1 MANTYK
7 SAQVASALLR
17 GNWRGSDFT
26 IFGSCAAGS
35 AGLGDVYQL
44 VQIPNG
50 YTIVDM
56 ILDTDQLDS
65 NGAPTIVLEVGDSGV
80 AGRFYTGATIAKT
93 GGIAIPTIPQTI
105 GYTYAVGSGN
115 TGQFSGGN
123 AGSNV
128 IQAQVTTAAAT
139 YKAGN
144 VRLSVRLME
153 LPEWSGAY
161 A

>member
-1 MANTYK
+1 MATYK
-7 SAQVASALLR
+7 SAQVTSALLR

-35 AGLGDVYQL
+35 AAVGDVYQL
-44 VQIPNG
+44 AQIPNG
-50 YTIVDM
+50 YTITDM

-65 NGAPTIVLEVGDSGV
+65 NGAPTIVLEVGDAGNASRFYSGV
-80 AGRFYTGATIAKT
+80 TAAKA
-93 GGIAIPTIPQTI
+93 GGIAIPTVPQTI

-115 TGQFSGGN
+115 TGQFYGGN
-123 AGSNV
+123 AGSNI

-144 VRLSVRLME
+144 VRLSVRLM
-153 LPEWSGAY
+153 LMPEWSGSFE
-161 A
+161 

>member
-1 MANTYK
+1 MATYK
-7 SAQVASALLR
+7 SAQVTSALLR

-35 AGLGDVYQL
+35 AAVGDVYQL
-44 VQIPNG
+44 VQVPNG

-65 NGAPTIVLEVGDSGV
+65 NGTPTLTLEVGDAGA
-80 AGRFYTGATIAKT
+80 AGRFYTGATIART

-123 AGSNV
+123 AGSNI
-128 IQAQVTTAAAT
+128 IQAQVTAAAAT

-144 VRLSVRLME
+144 VRLSVRLMQ
-153 LPEWSGAY
+153 LPEWSGGFA
-161 A
+161 

>member
-1 MANTYK
+1 MATYK
-7 SAQVASALLR
+7 SAQVSSYLLR

-35 AGLGDVYQL
+35 AALGDVYQL

-65 NGAPTIVLEVGDSGV
+65 NGTPTLSLEVGDAV
-80 AGRFYTGATIAKT
+80 NAGRFYTGSTIART

-115 TGQFSGGN
+115 TGQFYGGN
-123 AGSNV
+123 AGSNI
-128 IQAQVTTAAAT
+128 IQAQVTAAAAT

-144 VRLSVRLME
+144 VRLSVRLMQ
-153 LPEWSGAY
+153 LPEWSGAFE
-161 A
+161 